1 VERVGCASSGPVST
15 QWVMASEQSLP
26 WRSSMFCTKLI
37 SDISI
42 YISHVCCCDQAIACK
57 RIEVL
62 VGISILTLGSY
73 GD

>member
-1 VERVGCASSGPVST
+1 MERVGCASSGPVST

-42 YISHVCCCDQAIACK
+42 YIYLMFVVVTKRLHVK
-57 RIEVL
+57 
-62 VGISILTLGSY
+62 G
-73 GD
+73 